1 MRTLHDISKNVVN
14 ENSKGTL
21 PNAYLGQ
28 RQDLFPGQLCLIV
41 SF

>member
-1 MRTLHDISKNVVN
+1 MIFLKTKESVVN

-28 RQDLFPGQLCLIV
+28 KQDLFPGQLCLIV